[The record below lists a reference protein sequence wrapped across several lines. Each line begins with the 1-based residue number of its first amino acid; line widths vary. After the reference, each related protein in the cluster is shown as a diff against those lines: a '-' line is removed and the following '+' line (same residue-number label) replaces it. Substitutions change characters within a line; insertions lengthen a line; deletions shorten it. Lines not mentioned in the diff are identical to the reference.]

1 MNGTELDSIRR
12 ALLLQK
18 SRILN
23 KAVEFRSEEMS
34 SGHECSA
41 DEADKISTEL
51 SLSLS
56 IHLLERDRSA
66 LFQIDKAL
74 GKIHDRTYGQCESC
88 NEAIDVKRL
97 RARPF
102 AVLCIACME
111 EQEEFHNTPV
121 N

>member
-23 KAVEFRSEEMS
+23 KAVEVRSEEMS
-34 SGHECSA
+34 GYEYSA

-74 GKIHDRTYGQCESC
+74 GKIHDGTYGQCECCSDSI
-88 NEAIDVKRL
+88 NVNRL

-102 AVLCIACME
+102 ASLCISCME
-111 EQEEFHNTPV
+111 EQEEFHTPV

>member
-1 MNGTELDSIRR
+1 MNGTELESIRR

-18 SRILN
+18 GRILN

-34 SGHECSA
+34 GYECTA
-41 DEADKISTEL
+41 DEADKISKEL

-56 IHLLERDRSA
+56 IHLQERDRTS

-74 GKIHDRTYGQCESC
+74 GKLHDGTYGQCESC
-88 NEAIDVKRL
+88 HDSININRL

-102 AVLCIACME
+102 AVLCISCME
-111 EQEEFHNTPV
+111 EQEELHTPV